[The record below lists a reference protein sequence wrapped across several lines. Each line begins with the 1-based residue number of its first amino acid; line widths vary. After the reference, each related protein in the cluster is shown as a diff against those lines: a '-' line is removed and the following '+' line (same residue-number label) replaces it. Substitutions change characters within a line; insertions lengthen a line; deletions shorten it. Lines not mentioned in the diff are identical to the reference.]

1 MRIKPLQDRIIVEPF
16 EVSST
21 TKGGLIIPDA
31 VKKKYV
37 SGIVIS
43 VGNGILGKPMTV
55 KEGNTIYYSNVIEF
69 EENGK
74 KYFILK
80 ETDVL
85 IILDGDE
92 VILLEDRILVK
103 LDDAKTKSKGGL
115 IIPDGIKEKIQ
126 MGLVISAGKGK
137 FNESMEIKKGDRVAF
152 GQGVGIDMEIDEEK
166 YLLMRESDCLL
177 KDV

>member
-1 MRIKPLQDRIIVEPF
+1 MKVKPLQDRIIVESF
-16 EVSST
+16 EPSSIS
-21 TKGGLIIPDA
+21 KGGLIIPDA

-43 VGNGILGKPMTV
+43 VGNGIIGKPMTV

-69 EENGK
+69 EEDGK
-74 KYFILK
+74 KYFILR
-80 ETDVL
+80 EPDVL

-92 VILLEDRILVK
+92 IILLEDRILVK
-103 LDDAKTKSKGGL
+103 LYDAKTLPKGGI
-115 IIPDGIKEKIQ
+115 IIPDWIKEKTQ
-126 MGLVISAGKGK
+126 KGLVVSVGVGK
-137 FNESMEIKKGDRVAF
+137 FNESMEIKKGDRVTF
-152 GQGVGIDMEIDEEK
+152 GEGIGTYIEINEEK